1 MDTDKSLTYEQ
12 IYNNLIE
19 KIKSYHP
26 NPNLELVRKAYDL
39 AREAH
44 GEQLRKSGEPYMVHP
59 VSVAYILA
67 ELELDVES
75 IVAGILHD
83 VVEDTE
89 FTKDDLATNF
99 SVGIAE
105 IVDGVTKLQA
115 INYKSKEEAQAEN
128 YRKMFLAISKDYRV
142 IIVKIADRLHN
153 MRTLKYMI
161 REKQIKIAQE
171 TIDIYAPISHK
182 LGISKIKCELEDLSF
197 RYLHPEEYYELAEA
211 IELKQDER
219 NEHINK
225 IINDIKSKLD
235 AVNISYQ
242 IDGRPKHF
250 YSIYR
255 KMVKQNKSLDQI
267 HDLFAV
273 RVLVNTN
280 ADCYAVLGIVNSAFY
295 SVAGRFKDYISVKKE
310 NGYQSLHNTLIG
322 PKGEPFEIQIR
333 TYEMHKVSEYGVAA
347 HWKYKE
353 GIKRETNNSDDEKFA
368 WLRSLLELEKD
379 TNNNEEFLGAI
390 KGDFTFYE
398 DRVYC
403 FTPAGD
409 IVNLAKGATTIDF
422 AYYIHSGVG
431 NKMTGA
437 KVNGKIVPIDYVLQ
451 NADRVD
457 IITSKNTNGP
467 NANWLKIVKT
477 PQAKSKINQWFNAL
491 NKTEN
496 INKGLEVI
504 SAELKK
510 RGYSYKDIVD
520 EEMKNYCAEKFK
532 FKSFESLVAGI
543 GLGGIKDGAITNK
556 IIERYEILHQADA
569 LKKKNEEIVQKI
581 KAEQEKQ
588 TLKIGSN
595 TKGVILS
602 GVGFTEAK
610 FSRCC
615 SPLPGDDIVAFTT
628 RGRGITVHRKDCV
641 NVVNLDETEKARI
654 LNAQWADNVQTS
666 YTTKLQLV
674 CDYADGLFVTI
685 SNLFQTESISISD
698 LNMRRVNDEVY
709 ITIEFSVKST
719 DELEKITNK
728 LNSLPITKSVKRIAV

>member
-1 MDTDKSLTYEQ
+1 MDSGSNLTYEQ
-12 IYNNLIE
+12 IYEKLIK

-26 NPNLELVRKAYDL
+26 NPNLEMVEKAYNL
-39 AREAH
+39 AVTAH

-75 IVAGILHD
+75 ITAGILHD

-89 FTKDDLATNF
+89 YTKADITEAF
-99 SVGIAE
+99 SAGIAE

-153 MRTLKYMI
+153 MRTLKFMK

-197 RYLHPEEYYELAEA
+197 RYLHPEDYYSLAEA
-211 IELKQDER
+211 IKLKQDER
-219 NEHINK
+219 NLHINT
-225 IINDIKSKLD
+225 IIEEIKSKLD
-235 AVNISYQ
+235 GALISYE

-250 YSIYR
+250 YSIYK
-255 KMVKQNKSLDQI
+255 KMKKQNKSLDQI

-280 ADCYAVLGIVNSAFY
+280 ADCYAVLGIVNTAYFT
-295 SVAGRFKDYISVKKE
+295 VTGRFKDYISVPKE

-333 TYEMHKVSEYGVAA
+333 TFEMHKVSEVGVAA

-353 GIKRETNNSDDEKFA
+353 GIRRGTDSSDDEKFA
-368 WLRSLLELEKD
+368 WVRGLLELDKE
-379 TNNNEEFLGAI
+379 TENNEEFLGAI
-390 KGDFTFYE
+390 IGDITFYE

-403 FTPAGD
+403 FTPEGD

-451 NADRVD
+451 NADRIE
-457 IITSKNTNGP
+457 IITSKNANGP

-491 NKTEN
+491 NKAEN
-496 INKGLEVI
+496 INNGIDVI
-504 SAELKK
+504 SSELKK
-510 RGYSYKDIVD
+510 RGYSFKEVVD
-520 EEMKNYCAEKFK
+520 DDMKKYCAEKFK
-532 FKSFESLVAGI
+532 FKTFESLVAGI
-543 GLGGIKDGAITNK
+543 GLGGIKDGAIINR
-556 IIERYEILHQADA
+556 IIERYEIIHKADA
-569 LKKKNEEIVQKI
+569 LAKKNEEIIQKI
-581 KAEQEKQ
+581 KTEQVKHIEKV
-588 TLKIGSN
+588 GSN
-595 TKGVILS
+595 TKGVILK

-628 RGRGITVHRKDCV
+628 RGRGITVHRKDCI
-641 NVVNLDETEKARI
+641 NVVNIDEAEKAR
-654 LNAQWADNVQTS
+654 LLDATWGENVQTS

-674 CDYADGLFVTI
+674 CDHKDGLFVTI
-685 SNLFQTESISISD
+685 SNIFQSESLSISD
-698 LNMRRVNDEVY
+698 LSMKRIGDEVY
-709 ITIEFSVKST
+709 VIVEFSVKST
-719 DELEKITNK
+719 EELDKIKNK
-728 LNSLPITKSVKRIAV
+728 LSSIPITKSVKRIAV

>member
-1 MDTDKSLTYEQ
+1 MDIDNNLTYEQ
-12 IYNNLIE
+12 IYDNLIN

-26 NPNLELVRKAYDL
+26 NPNLEMVQKAYDL

-44 GEQLRKSGEPYMVHP
+44 GDQRRKSGEPYMVHP

-75 IVAGILHD
+75 ITAGILHD

-89 FTKDDLATNF
+89 FTKDDLANKF

-153 MRTLKYMI
+153 MRTLKYMP

-171 TIDIYAPISHK
+171 TIDIFAPISHK

-197 RYLHPEEYYELAEA
+197 RYLQPEEYYELAEA
-211 IELKQDER
+211 IQLKQEER
-219 NEHINK
+219 NEHIKK
-225 IINDIKSKLD
+225 IIDDIKSKLD
-235 AVNISYQ
+235 SVHLEYQ

-250 YSIYR
+250 YSIYK
-255 KMVKQNKSLDQI
+255 KMKKQNKSLDQI

-295 SVAGRFKDYISVKKE
+295 SVAGRFKDYISVQKE

-353 GIKRETNNSDDEKFA
+353 GIKRDASNADDEKFA

-379 TNNNEEFLGAI
+379 TNNSEEFLGAI

-457 IITSKNTNGP
+457 IITSKNANGP
-467 NANWLKIVKT
+467 NPHWLKIVKT

-496 INKGLEVI
+496 VNKGLEVI

-510 RGYSYKDIVD
+510 RGYNYKDIVD
-520 EEMKNYCAEKFK
+520 EDMKNYCAEKFK
-532 FKSFESLVAGI
+532 FKTFESLIAGI
-543 GLGGIKDGAITNK
+543 GLGGIKDGAIINK
-556 IIERYEILHQADA
+556 IIERYEILHEADA
-569 LKKKNEEIVQKI
+569 IKKKNEEIVQKI

-588 TLKIGSN
+588 SQKVNAN
-595 TKGVILS
+595 TRGVILS

-615 SPLPGDDIVAFTT
+615 SPLPGDEIVAFTT

-654 LNAQWADNVQTS
+654 LNAQWSDNVQTS

-674 CDYADGLFVTI
+674 CEHADGLFVTI
-685 SNLFQTESISISD
+685 SNLFQAETVSISD
-698 LNMRRVNDEVY
+698 LAMKRVVDDVY